1 MKRKS
6 NSKNRPS
13 EFVKLFANIL
23 NYGLA
28 NHTHKRIIGVM
39 NEKSNNAKNLDLE
52 VNYEKCNSKINHC
65 KNSRENQSNAL
76 QRDWTNQKFVS
87 IRNDII
93 GKNKQRNACENPSMA
108 NSINAVGWIGVILL
122 AISPLFSVV
131 VWCSLAIFG
140 LALLTVQATY
150 NKVNNLIALNI
161 ISIITF
167 SIKLIG
173 ITQ

>member
-28 NHTHKRIIGVM
+28 NRTHKRIIRVM
-39 NEKSNNAKNLDLE
+39 NEKAIMQNITDSE
-52 VNYEKCNSKINHC
+52 VKYEKYRKSNICE
-65 KNSRENQSNAL
+65 NSRENQSNAL
-76 QRDWTNQKFVS
+76 QRDWRDEKSFTV
-87 IRNDII
+87 RNDIF
-93 GKNKQRNACENPSMA
+93 GKNIKRDARKNPNMA
-108 NSINAVGWIGVILL
+108 DSITAVGWVGAILL
-122 AISPLFSVV
+122 ALAPLFSVV

-150 NKVNNLIALNI
+150 NRVNNLIALNI
-161 ISIITF
+161 FSIITL

-173 ITQ
+173 QLT

>member
-6 NSKNRPS
+6 NPKNRPS

-52 VNYEKCNSKINHC
+52 VNYEKCRKNC
-65 KNSRENQSNAL
+65 ENSRKNQSNPM
-76 QRDWTNQKFVS
+76 QRNRAINETFAK
-87 IRNDII
+87 RNDFIRENIKRDVAQNSRLDFIALI
-93 GKNKQRNACENPSMA
+93 GWLGA
-108 NSINAVGWIGVILL
+108 ILL
-122 AISPLFSVV
+122 CLSPLFNLV
-131 VWCSLAIFG
+131 VWCSLAIIG
-140 LALLTVQATY
+140 LSLLTIQAYINRVY
-150 NKVNNLIALNI
+150 NLLFLNI
-161 ISIITF
+161 FSIITF

-173 ITQ
+173 TIQ

>member
-6 NSKNRPS
+6 NSQLPPS
-13 EFVKLFANIL
+13 KTRTLSFL
-23 NYGLA
+23 NGDC
-28 NHTHKRIIGVM
+28 GVM
-39 NEKSNNAKNLDLE
+39 IDKAIMQNIKTRE

-93 GKNKQRNACENPSMA
+93 GKNKQRNACENSSMA
-108 NSINAVGWIGVILL
+108 YSINAVGWLGAILL
-122 AISPLFSVV
+122 ALSPLFSVV

-173 ITQ
+173 ITT